1 MSRSP
6 GILRRLVAT
15 AAALT
20 AFLPAFA
27 AVGESRF
34 DRTPRGIHVEALGT
48 VDAAAHPV
56 DCELCRALTLNPV
69 AAPGAAFAA
78 VPLGAAAHPG
88 SPPEW
93 LATAA
98 SAGPSARAPPRS

>member
-15 AAALT
+15 AAALA
-20 AFLPAFA
+20 AFSPAFA

-34 DRTPRGIHVEALGT
+34 EPTPRGIHVEALGA
-48 VDAAAHPV
+48 VDAAAHPL
-56 DCELCRALTLNPV
+56 DCELCRALTLHPV
-69 AAPGAAFAA
+69 AAPGARFTVPAPSAA
-78 VPLGAAAHPG
+78 VPAGTLPA
-88 SPPEW
+88 W
-93 LATAA
+93 LPTAA